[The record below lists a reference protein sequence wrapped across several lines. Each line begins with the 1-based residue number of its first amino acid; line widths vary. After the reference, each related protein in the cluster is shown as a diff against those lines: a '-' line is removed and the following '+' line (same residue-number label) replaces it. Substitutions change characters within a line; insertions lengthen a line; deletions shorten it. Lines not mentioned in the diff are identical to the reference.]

1 MPEKK
6 KKIKEEIKKEMEQT
20 RIKMALIAGAIY

>member
-20 RIKMALIAGAIY
+20 RIKMALITGAIY